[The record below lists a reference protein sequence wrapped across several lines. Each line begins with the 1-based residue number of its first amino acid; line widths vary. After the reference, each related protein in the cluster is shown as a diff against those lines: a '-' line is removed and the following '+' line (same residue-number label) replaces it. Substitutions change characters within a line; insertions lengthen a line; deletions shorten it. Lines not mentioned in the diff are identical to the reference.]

1 MSNLFLSG
9 RSRALSLS
17 LVAGL
22 QVNISLDT
30 LQPARFEAMTRRK
43 GFTKVRA
50 AVEAAA
56 AWDRRALLADPVRY
70 SKAIEE
76 LAAPHNSLGGN
87 DAKAETAATSV
98 AQVPVDGRNAVHAI
112 EGSAVDDDSNTSNNP
127 KNDDTDWSAGNDK
140 LHVKVNCVVMR
151 GENEHELASFVELT
165 KHQALDVRFIEWMP
179 FDQNQWQQKRFVGYR
194 EMLGLIIEQGG
205 PPMERLDVAEEE
217 ANSDTTKW
225 FQVPGY
231 LGRVG
236 FITSMS
242 EHFCGTCNRVRVT
255 ADGKLKACLFG
266 AHEVD
271 LREPLRRGRSI
282 SSDKGGDNGGDGN
295 EMATAVQ
302 EALYAKHPSLGGH
315 ADMLALHAAD
325 NTNRSMIRIG
335 G

>member
-1 MSNLFLSG
+1 
-9 RSRALSLS
+9 
-17 LVAGL
+17 
-22 QVNISLDT
+22 VNISLDT
-30 LQPARFEAMTRRK
+30 LHPERFEAMTRRK

-50 AVEAAA
+50 AVDAAA
-56 AWDRRALLADPVRY
+56 SWDRRNLLADPLRF
-70 SKAIEE
+70 SKALEE
-76 LAAPHNSLGGN
+76 LAAPHNNIGSNGVKDKTEAKIGAKVSGAAGN
-87 DAKAETAATSV
+87 ESHTIA
-98 AQVPVDGRNAVHAI
+98 
-112 EGSAVDDDSNTSNNP
+112 GSSI
-127 KNDDTDWSAGNDK
+127 KNDSTANCSAESVNAEDDNVDWSSGSNK

-179 FDQNQWQQKRFVGYR
+179 FDQNQWQQQRFVGYR
-194 EMLGLIIEQGG
+194 EMLSLIVEQGG
-205 PPMERLDVAEEE
+205 PPMERLNAAEEE

-225 FQVPGY
+225 FRVPGY

-271 LREPLRRGRSI
+271 LREPLRRGRSM
-282 SSDKGGDNGGDGN
+282 SSGGIGDGDNSGSDVNSGRDDSGGN
-295 EMATAVQ
+295 EMTMAVQ
-302 EALYAKHPSLGGH
+302 EALAAKHPSLGGH